1 MSTRRHPQNIAER
14 AIHDKFQGG
23 DQQLTEWQVSELS
36 LYSLPAPAPT
46 PGPPPMSFNFKT
58 THHRQVFRLNI
69 NVCLSNMK
77 NDELVTQQML
87 LCYCYRRSIKRDL
100 LITDLVSCKSKIN
113 ELYQERCLE
122 AWCIYVCNKIERE
135 GD

>member
-1 MSTRRHPQNIAER
+1 MSGGKTRNTFTTVSLHNDNMKHPQNIAER

-46 PGPPPMSFNFKT
+46 PGPPYMSFNFKT

-77 NDELVTQQML
+77 NDELVTQHML
-87 LCYCYRRSIKRDL
+87 LCYAIGDQSIE
-100 LITDLVSCKSKIN
+100 TC
-113 ELYQERCLE
+113 
-122 AWCIYVCNKIERE
+122 
-135 GD
+135 